1 LVLFQEM
8 PPMSVNPIRMLRYLS
23 LGALILG
30 PLVVSGAAQAQSV
43 RLLGD
48 FHDWSAYATSDDAG
62 QMCFA
67 LSKPTQTDPQP
78 DGYGQAYLY
87 LTHRPA
93 QGIRD
98 EFNLVAG
105 YQFGPDTAAVLSVGG
120 HNFQLFT
127 EADAAWL
134 EDANESGD
142 LASQIR
148 AGSTLEVD
156 GTTDQGIKITQVF
169 SLSGA
174 TAASHAIDAA
184 CG

>member
-1 LVLFQEM
+1 
-8 PPMSVNPIRMLRYLS
+8 MSAILARMLRFS
-23 LGALILG
+23 FLGALVIS
-30 PLVVSGAAQAQSV
+30 PLIAAGAAEAQSV

-48 FHDWSAYATSDDAG
+48 FRDWSAYATSDDAG
-62 QMCFA
+62 QICFA

-78 DGYGQAYLY
+78 DNYGQAYLY

-105 YQFGPDTAAVLSVGG
+105 YQFGPDTAAVLSVSG
-120 HNFQLFT
+120 HNYQLFT
-127 EADAAWL
+127 ENDAAWL
-134 EDANESGD
+134 ENATESGD

-148 AGSTLEVD
+148 AGSTLQVD
-156 GTTDQGIKITQVF
+156 GTSDQGIKIKQVF

-174 TAASHAIDAA
+174 TAASRAIDAA